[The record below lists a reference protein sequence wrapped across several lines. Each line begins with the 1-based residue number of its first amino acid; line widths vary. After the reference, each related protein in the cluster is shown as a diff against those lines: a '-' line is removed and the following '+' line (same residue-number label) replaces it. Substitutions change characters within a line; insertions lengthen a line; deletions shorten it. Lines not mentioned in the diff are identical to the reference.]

1 MALLKKEIGVF
12 IMSLSVHS
20 AKFILAF
27 FWLFARE
34 LMYWFTAKNEIWNL
48 ALEV

>member
-1 MALLKKEIGVF
+1 MALLEKETDIF
-12 IMSLSVHS
+12 IMSLSIYT

-34 LMYWFTAKNEIWNL
+34 LMSWFTAKNEIQNQ
-48 ALEV
+48 AL